1 MTNNV
6 NVLSP
11 FGPRIAKLRI
21 PKNLINKLNKEIDR
35 IVDNQ
40 NLSKKFDYS
49 KKLVGQVS
57 QEIQLPK
64 AFINKNLKIF
74 LHKATKGYIEKAMNK
89 KITKFKINNVWI
101 VRQFE
106 NEYNPI
112 HYHDGHIS
120 GAGYLKV
127 PKSLNEDARPHKH
140 NLKTHGT
147 IDFIHGSR
155 SFLNKCIYN
164 HQPKVG
170 DMLLFPNY
178 LMHTVYPF
186 QSHEERRSFSF
197 NAVIDEKIANVFK
210 HE

>member
-1 MTNNV
+1 MHA
-6 NVLSP
+6 VL
-11 FGPRIAKLRI
+11 
-21 PKNLINKLNKEIDR
+21 D
-35 IVDNQ
+35 
-40 NLSKKFDYS
+40 
-49 KKLVGQVS
+49 
-57 QEIQLPK
+57 
-64 AFINKNLKIF
+64 
-74 LHKATKGYIEKAMNK
+74 EKSINK

-127 PKSLNEDARPHKH
+127 PKSLNKDKRPHKH

-155 SFLNKCIYN
+155 SFLNKSIYN

-186 QSHEERRSFSF
+186 QSNEERRSFSF
-197 NAVIDEKIANVFK
+197 NAEVDKKIANVFK